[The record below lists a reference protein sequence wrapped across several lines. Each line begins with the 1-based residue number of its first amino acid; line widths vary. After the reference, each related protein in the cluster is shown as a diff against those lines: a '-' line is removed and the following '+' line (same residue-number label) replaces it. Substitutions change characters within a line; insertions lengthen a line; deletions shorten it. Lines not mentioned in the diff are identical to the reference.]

1 MQKIQ
6 ESFVSLAILMNINLI
21 QKLCVIHGFAS
32 PETHETA
39 TLTEL
44 VCHLE
49 SYTFCNGEHSAGE
62 HSANHVSV

>member
-1 MQKIQ
+1 
-6 ESFVSLAILMNINLI
+6 MNINLI

-32 PETHETA
+32 PETHEIA

-62 HSANHVSV
+62 HSANHESV